1 MGWFDEQIRQR
12 KLSDQELFEDS
23 IFQMASAVLGK
34 QAAGQLNDERIITR
48 AAIGDILKYYH
59 FKTPEIPDGITDPD
73 EQLEYCLRPHGLM
86 RRNVTLE
93 EGWYKDAYGPMLA
106 FRASDGTPVALLPKP
121 FMGYR
126 FTDPDTGD
134 TVTLN
139 KSNAKLFSSEAI
151 CFYKPLPLKKLKIVD
166 LVNYMKGCLSSGDY
180 VMIVALTLMVTIFG
194 IPLIKLTKAL
204 TGFVLESGSGT
215 LLVGTALF
223 MFCAILSAQLISTVR
238 ELMMNRLEIKTSLS
252 VEAAMMM
259 RLMNLPANFFRK
271 FSSGELY
278 NRFGAVG
285 QLCNLILGTVF
296 SLGLSSLSSLL
307 YVPQIFRY
315 APALVVPA
323 LLIIVVSLAFTII
336 STFVQMKISKKIME
350 KAAEENGVSFA
361 LINGV
366 QKIKLAGAEKRA
378 FARWAGVYKEEAEL
392 SYDPP
397 LFLKVN
403 TAISTA
409 ISLAGTILMYTLA
422 VKSGVTPSEYIAFNM
437 AYGMVTG
444 AFSSLAAVALS
455 VAQIK
460 PIMDM
465 AEPILEA
472 EPESSENKAMVTSI
486 RGNIEMSNVFFRYA
500 ENTPYIVKGMSFR
513 IKAGE
518 YIAIVGKT
526 GCGKST
532 LIRLLLGFEQP
543 ERGAIYYDGKDMSK
557 LDLRSLRRQ
566 MGIVT
571 QNGSLF
577 QGDIY
582 SNIVISA
589 PQLTVDEAWEAAEM
603 AGIADDIRAMPMG
616 MQTLISEGQG
626 GISGGQKQRLMIAR
640 AIAPKPKVLMFDEAT
655 SALDNR
661 TQKQVSDALDSLK
674 CTRIVIAHR
683 LSTIKNC
690 DRILVLD
697 KGCIIEDGTYDELIA
712 KNGFFA
718 ELVERQRLDTGND
731 APAPDAVPEGVP
743 AEMPVILADE
753 PPVPEASE
761 EPSDVPAPEVPEEP
775 SDAPAPEAP
784 EESSDEAV
792 TGEGEEK

>member
-12 KLSDQELFEDS
+12 KISDQELFEDS

-34 QAAGQLNDERIITR
+34 QAAGQLNDERIVTK

-59 FKTPEIPDGITDPD
+59 FKAPEIPDSIVDPED
-73 EQLEYCLRPHGLM
+73 QLEYCLRPHGLM
-86 RRNVTLE
+86 SRNVILE
-93 EGWYKDAYGPMLA
+93 DGWYKDAYGPMLA
-106 FRASDGTPVALLPKP
+106 FRASDGTPIALLPKP

-134 TVTLN
+134 TVSLN
-139 KSNAKLFSSEAI
+139 RTNSRIFSRDAI
-151 CFYKPLPLKKLKIVD
+151 CFYKPLPLKKLKIAD
-166 LVNYMKGCLSSGDY
+166 LVAYMKDCLSSGDY
-180 VMIVALTLMVTIFG
+180 VMIVMLTLMVTLFG
-194 IPLIKLTKAL
+194 IPMVKITKAL
-204 TGFVLESGSGT
+204 TGFVLDSKSGT
-215 LLVGTALF
+215 LLLGTAIF
-223 MFCAILSAQLISTVR
+223 MLCAIISSQLISTVR

-252 VEAAMMM
+252 VEASMMM

-271 FSSGELY
+271 YASGELY

-296 SLGLSSLSSLL
+296 SLGLTSISSLL
-307 YVPQIFRY
+307 YIPQIFRY

-323 LLIIVVSLAFTII
+323 LLIILVSLGFTIL

-350 KAAEENGVSFA
+350 KAAQENGVSFA

-403 TAISTA
+403 SAISTA
-409 ISLAGTILMYTLA
+409 ISLAGTILMYYLA

-455 VAQIK
+455 IAQIR
-460 PIMDM
+460 PIMEM

-472 EPESSENKAMVTSI
+472 EPESSENKSVVTSI
-486 RGNIEMSNVFFRYA
+486 RGGIELSNVYFRYA
-500 ENTPYIVKGMSFR
+500 ENMPYVVKGMSFK

-532 LIRLLLGFEQP
+532 LIRLLLGFELP

-571 QNGSLF
+571 QSGGLF

-589 PQLTVDEAWEAAEM
+589 PHLTVDEAWEAAEM
-603 AGIADDIRAMPMG
+603 AGIAEDIRAMPMG
-616 MQTLISEGQG
+616 MQTYISEGQG

-640 AIAPKPKVLMFDEAT
+640 AVAPKPKILMFDEAT

-661 TQKQVSDALDSLK
+661 TQKQVSDALDGLK

-697 KGCIIEDGTYDELIA
+697 KGGIIEDGTYDELIA

-718 ELVERQRLDTGND
+718 ELVERQRLDVGSTAAENAAEGQVPAAAAAEEPVLISDDVPVAEESGISPEAEGENSPAGEKD
-731 APAPDAVPEGVP
+731 EDAPDA
-743 AEMPVILADE
+743 
-753 PPVPEASE
+753 S
-761 EPSDVPAPEVPEEP
+761 
-775 SDAPAPEAP
+775 
-784 EESSDEAV
+784 
-792 TGEGEEK
+792 GEKK